1 MIMKKILILYFFVAT
16 TAFGNSNFE
25 KLKSITSLT
34 KIVFGSCNNQ
44 YHSQPLWK
52 NMIHER
58 ADLFIWGGDNVYAET
73 TDPSKIRG
81 AYEAQNRHPDYSY
94 FKDLTP
100 IIGLWDDHDYAFDN
114 ARGNFK
120 FKKESQE
127 HLLDFLEEPLDS
139 ERRRREGIYTSY
151 LFGEGDQNVKI
162 ILLDNRYFKDLDPHV
177 PLLGKK
183 QWEWL
188 EKEVTESK
196 ASLNIIVS
204 GLSLFSPKL
213 PVTDE
218 WADYPSE
225 QKRLMELVRK
235 AKLKAPLFLS
245 GDKHFSSIFMNHG
258 FLEFMSSGMTHSVPD
273 SVRGIIKKIYPTS
286 YLGLSYGQIEIDWD
300 DSHPVL
306 NLQIKNVSGKASIAK
321 TYKWNGLLWKP
332 K

>member
-1 MIMKKILILYFFVAT
+1 MRNIFVFYFLVMT
-16 TAFGNSNFE
+16 SAFANSNAE
-25 KLKSITSLT
+25 KLKELNDLK

-44 YHSQPLWK
+44 HYPQPLWK
-52 NMIHER
+52 NMIDEK

-73 TDPSKIRG
+73 TDPSKIRR
-81 AYEAQNRHPDYSY
+81 AYTTQNNHPDYRDL
-94 FKDLTP
+94 KDLTP
-100 IIGLWDDHDYAFDN
+100 IIGIWDDHDYAFDN

-120 FKKESQE
+120 YKKESQK
-127 HLLDFLEEPLDS
+127 HFLDFLEEPTDS
-139 ERRRREGIYTSY
+139 QRRTKEGIYTSY
-151 LFGEGDQNVKI
+151 QFGEGDQSVKI

-188 EKEVTESK
+188 EKEVIGTK

-204 GLSLFSPKL
+204 GLSLFSPKI

-258 FLEFMSSGMTHSVPD
+258 FLEFMSSGMTHSVP
-273 SVRGIIKKIYPTS
+273 SSMRAILKKAYPVS
-286 YLGLSYGQIEIDWD
+286 YFGLSFGQIEIDWMNNN
-300 DSHPVL
+300 PIL
-306 NLQIKNVSGKASIAK
+306 RLMIKNTSDRSLISK
-321 TYKWNGLLWKP
+321 TYLWDGLNWRQN
-332 K
+332 